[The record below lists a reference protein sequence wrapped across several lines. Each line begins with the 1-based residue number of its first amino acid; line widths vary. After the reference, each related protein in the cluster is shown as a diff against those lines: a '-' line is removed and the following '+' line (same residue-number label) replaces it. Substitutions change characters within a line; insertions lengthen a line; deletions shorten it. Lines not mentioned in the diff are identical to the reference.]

1 MTVERIGPLD
11 PASNVKKTEKPA
23 KLKAKSDVDSINVSE
38 EARSK
43 AEVFKAL
50 EAAKTAPDVRMDRV
64 EEVRRKLQDP
74 SYPSQEVI
82 ERRPTEYSSPSAYRP
97 VLRHGCRTVR
107 PSVAAS
113 YSGIRRRYPSGFS
126 AFFSARGE

>member
-23 KLKAKSDVDSINVSE
+23 KQKAKSDVDSINVSQ

-43 AEVFKAL
+43 AEVFKAM
-50 EAAKTAPDVRMDRV
+50 EAARSAPTMRMDRIQ
-64 EEVRRKLQDP
+64 EIKRKLQDP

-82 ERRPTEYSSPSAYRP
+82 EKTADEILKSF
-97 VLRHGCRTVR
+97 
-107 PSVAAS
+107 
-113 YSGIRRRYPSGFS
+113 GI
-126 AFFSARGE
+126 

>member
-11 PASNVKKTEKPA
+11 PPSNVKKAEKA
-23 KLKAKSDVDSINVSE
+23 SKLKSKSDVDSINVSQ

-50 EAAKTAPDVRMDRV
+50 ETTKTAPDIRLERV
-64 EEVRRKLQDP
+64 AEVKRKLQDP

-82 ERRPTEYSSPSAYRP
+82 EKTAE
-97 VLRHGCRTVR
+97 
-107 PSVAAS
+107 
-113 YSGIRRRYPSGFS
+113 GILKSFGI
-126 AFFSARGE
+126 